1 MNYVLL
7 GRFFLL
13 EGLRFVFLVGG
24 DEKRPVGERR
34 GATPRRTLLVRLKG
48 QPQALLREKRGGKN
62 NTTTNKT
69 PQGTANA
76 AAGRPAAG
84 GPPLTLHYMHY
95 EQLHQQQQQP

>member
-24 DEKRPVGERR
+24 DEKRTVGERR

-48 QPQALLREKRGGKN
+48 QPKKQNTLSWKRGVRAQLS
-62 NTTTNKT
+62 
-69 PQGTANA
+69 PSS
-76 AAGRPAAG
+76 
-84 GPPLTLHYMHY
+84 PLVVIKF
-95 EQLHQQQQQP
+95 